1 MWLRGVMHVG
11 ASVGMTALL
20 YSTAH
25 AQIWGLTKDSVVSF
39 DIKTVGLTVVQ
50 GVSDEAQARLY
61 FDINQPKTASVTVT
75 LSSNSLQFNP
85 PVLRQMILSEQFF
98 DATQYKTM
106 SFKSTEFVPID
117 ADYYNVY
124 GSITLRGITK
134 PTVFMALLK
143 PNATNPKLLDVNAV
157 GSINR
162 SDFGMKK
169 AYGGVG
175 EKVNIRLK
183 GHLQA
188 K

>member
-1 MWLRGVMHVG
+1 MRLRGVMQVG
-11 ASVGMTALL
+11 ASVGISALL
-20 YSTAH
+20 YSTSH
-25 AQIWGLTKDSVVSF
+25 AEVWGLTKESLVSF

-61 FDINQPKTASVTVT
+61 FDINQPKNASVVVT

-85 PVLRQMILSEQFF
+85 PVLRPMILSEHFF
-98 DATQYKTM
+98 DADQYKTM
-106 SFKSTEFVPID
+106 MFKSTEFVPID
-117 ADYYNVY
+117 ADHYNVY
-124 GSITLRGITK
+124 GNLTLKGITK
-134 PTVFMALLK
+134 PTVFLTLLK
-143 PNATNPKLLDVNAV
+143 PNTANPRLLDVNAV

-183 GHLQA
+183 GQLQS